1 MTIVSLIIIIDQVL
15 KIWVK
20 THFYYGE
27 SYHITDWFQ
36 LVFIENNGMAFGWE
50 VLNKIILTAFRVIAS
65 ILFVYYILKI
75 RKSTVPVGYLICI
88 ALITAGTIG
97 NTIDCVSYGQIFN
110 DPMPPAI
117 ASIFPDAGGYAPL
130 FEGRVVDMLYFP
142 LAEWYWPYWMPFVG
156 GNHFL
161 FFQPIFNIA
170 DASLSVGV
178 VVLLIFYSKYLST
191 PISSK
196 GEITEIEEKK

>member
-50 VLNKIILTAFRVIAS
+50 VLNKIMLTAFRVIAS